1 MQLKNAIRN
10 FIIFTEKRKTQKIN
24 LKSWTEVW
32 TDQSKLMF

>member
-1 MQLKNAIRN
+1 MQLKNAVNN
-10 FIIFTEKRKTQKIN
+10 FIIFTEQCKAKRIN